1 MATRRKLIDPEAIHA
16 ECNSAM
22 RRDRSDPRDPEAAKP
37 LTFRGS
43 TLQMIG
49 SMIVSS
55 LAHVAKRTASA
66 LQEIETR
73 QESSDQLLIDALT
86 RIEAL
91 EMQLRE
97 RAKLRQVS

>member
-49 SMIVSS
+49 AMIITSIG
-55 LAHVAKRTASA
+55 HVTKRVTSA
-66 LQEIETR
+66 LQEIDER
-73 QESSDQLLIDALT
+73 AESTDQLLVDLAA
-86 RIEAL
+86 RVEVL
-91 EMQLRE
+91 ERD
-97 RAKLRQVS
+97 RQK